1 MIYERLESTLDAV
14 LQSVLWHT
22 VKAEIARNPAPYMAR
37 MGIEPEPK
45 APVNDG
51 GKAFKR
57 IALSTGKGGKTERH
71 EKPYGF
77 ETGASNDV
85 LKPYGFEI
93 DSKNHRNPCSVGFHS
108 KAQPHPAPPTGIEA
122 QHDKPNATCA
132 VDDSYEETTTRHR
145 DCDQA
150 PDRFQ
155 DGDYCAPQPQPARIE
170 RHTAGRWVGA
180 ALATRSKHVGTYRRL
195 TAKQV
200 GLFTNLIH

>member
-14 LQSVLWHT
+14 LHSALWQT

-45 APVNDG
+45 ALVNDG
-51 GKAFKR
+51 GNAFRR
-57 IALSTGKGGKTERH
+57 IALSTGKGGKTERR

-77 ETGASNDV
+77 ESHS
-85 LKPYGFEI
+85 I
-93 DSKNHRNPCSVGFHS
+93 NHRNPSCVGFHS
-108 KAQPHPAPPTGIEA
+108 KAPPHPAPPTAIQE
-122 QHDKPNATCA
+122 QHDKPNATCV
-132 VDDSYEETTTRHR
+132 VDDSYVETTTRHR

-155 DGDYCAPQPQPARIE
+155 DGDYCAPQPPPARIE
-170 RHTAGRWVGA
+170 RHAAGRWVGS

-195 TAKQV
+195 SAKPV